1 VLSNNSIQF
10 NSLTTTIQYNSLTR
24 TISPMKNP
32 AAFVATT
39 LLVHFSNPAVC
50 FRSPVIAGP
59 IPEIYFKN
67 NRSSTVGNCDSRN
80 KRNGARACYS
90 DFKGDID
97 AHDVIEKHR
106 LDLGR
111 KTLLTN
117 RRSLI
122 SVLMGTSFLPQAAV
136 AATSSSSSGTRKDLP
151 EEYRQGTA
159 ALSDMND
166 SQAPIPR
173 SAYHTLPSGVVYA
186 DVRTASG
193 NVVKPGS
200 RVNLQWV
207 LRKSNGYFVDS
218 SQVSGG
224 VPFIFTV
231 GDGTAIAGLNEGVQ
245 GMAQGG
251 VRRLLIPPSLAYVDG
266 VDDGRPGPIPVGFG
280 PRQQIRRVQTVR
292 KDVPGEYLYLE
303 VQVTRVR

>member
-1 VLSNNSIQF
+1 
-10 NSLTTTIQYNSLTR
+10 
-24 TISPMKNP
+24 MKNP
-32 AAFVATT
+32 AAFVATA
-39 LLVHFSNPAVC
+39 LLVLTVHFSTPTVC

-67 NRSSTVGNCDSRN
+67 NRSSTVGTCDSRN
-80 KRNGARACYS
+80 KRNSAGACYS
-90 DFKGDID
+90 DFKGD
-97 AHDVIEKHR
+97 DVIEKHR
-106 LDLGR
+106 PDLGE

-122 SVLMGTSFLPQAAV
+122 SVLMGASFLPQAAV
-136 AATSSSSSGTRKDLP
+136 AATSSSSSSTRKDLP

-173 SAYHTLPSGVVYA
+173 SAYHTLPSGLVYA

-251 VRRLLIPPSLAYVDG
+251 VRRLLIPPFLAYVDG

-303 VQVTRVR
+303 VQATRVR